1 MDNNREGYVRTLEE
15 FMQDQINYEQRRYE
29 NLKNAILK
37 EEAAEENLFQPQI
50 TQKSIQI
57 LNKKGD
63 KINDSTM
70 KKMRRQQEYINQI
83 ENENAKMFKPTINK
97 SS

>member
-1 MDNNREGYVRTLEE
+1 
-15 FMQDQINYEQRRYE
+15 
-29 NLKNAILK
+29 
-37 EEAAEENLFQPQI
+37 
-50 TQKSIQI
+50 
-57 LNKKGD
+57 
-63 KINDSTM
+63 M